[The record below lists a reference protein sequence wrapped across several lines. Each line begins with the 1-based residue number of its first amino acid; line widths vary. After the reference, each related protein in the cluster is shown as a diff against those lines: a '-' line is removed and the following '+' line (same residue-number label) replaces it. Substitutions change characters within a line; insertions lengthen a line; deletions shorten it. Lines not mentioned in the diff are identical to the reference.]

1 MRRVGP
7 PTATDHGGA
16 RDAMVATLRF
26 LGAAGTVTGS
36 KFLLEHDGRRTLV
49 DCGLYQGERAWR
61 RLNWQPLPVD
71 ETSISDVVLT
81 HAHLDHCGHLP
92 ALVREG
98 FTGPTWCTPG
108 TAALAAIVLRDSAYL
123 QEEDAENARL
133 WGFSRHDPPRP
144 LYNAADAETAITSFT
159 PTDYHQDC
167 ALDSGAALSLSRA
180 GHILGS
186 ASALLTVGADTVL
199 FSGDLGRT
207 GHPLLLAREAPPAA
221 RTVVIESTYGDRA
234 HPVDGSPA
242 HEILADAIRRTLQR
256 GGSVLIPAF
265 AVDRTELVLH
275 ALSMLSAGGDIPA
288 VPVYVDSPMAL
299 AALDVYRSPS
309 VRQDLRPDL
318 PARLVDLPD
327 LHTAHSAQASM
338 QLNEPMRPSIIISAS
353 GMATGGRV
361 VHHLM
366 HLLPDPRNM
375 VVLTGY
381 QAVGTRGRQLAEG
394 ATELK
399 MFGRYVP
406 VHAEVVVDP
415 GFSVHA
421 DATELLSWLRA
432 LPEPP
437 ETVYVVHGE
446 PQSARLLAAR
456 VRAETGWCAVVPT
469 LGERVRVG

>member
-1 MRRVGP
+1 
-7 PTATDHGGA
+7 
-16 RDAMVATLRF
+16 MVATLTF

-36 KFLLEHDGRRTLV
+36 KFLLEHDRRKTLV

-61 RLNWQPLPVD
+61 RLNWHALPVSPK
-71 ETSISDVVLT
+71 SISDVILT

-92 ALVREG
+92 ALLREG
-98 FTGPTWCTPG
+98 FTGPTWCTQG
-108 TAALAAIVLRDSAYL
+108 TAALAAIVLRDSAHL

-144 LYNAADAETAITSFT
+144 LYNTDDAEKAIASFQ
-159 PTDYHQDC
+159 PLAYHHDRD
-167 ALDSGAALSLSRA
+167 LRSGAHLSFRRA

-186 ASALLTVGADTVL
+186 ASALVTIGADSVL

-207 GHPLLLAREAPPAA
+207 NHPLLLPREAPPTA
-221 RTVVIESTYGDRA
+221 RTIVIESTYGDRA
-234 HPVDGSPA
+234 HPADGKPP
-242 HEILADAIRRTLQR
+242 HKILADAIHRTVKR

-275 ALSMLSAGGDIPA
+275 ALSRLTAAGDMPA

-299 AALDVYRSPS
+299 AALDVYRSHAL
-309 VRQDLRPDL
+309 RQDLRPDL
-318 PARLVDLPD
+318 PARLVDLPN
-327 LHTAHSAQASM
+327 LHTAHSAQESM
-338 QLNEPMRPSIIISAS
+338 QLNEPRTPSVIISAS

-361 VHHLM
+361 VHHLQ
-366 HLLPDPRNM
+366 HLLPDSRHT

-406 VHAEVVVDP
+406 VRAEVVFDN

-421 DATELLSWLRA
+421 DATELLRWLEE
-432 LPEPP
+432 LPAAP
-437 ETVYVVHGE
+437 ETVYIVHGE
-446 PQSARLLAAR
+446 PVSSRSLAAKI
-456 VRAETGWCAVVPT
+456 RAETGWCVAVPE
-469 LGERVRVG
+469 LGERVRVD

>member
-1 MRRVGP
+1 
-7 PTATDHGGA
+7 
-16 RDAMVATLRF
+16 MVATLTF

-36 KFLLEHDGRRTLV
+36 KFLLEHDRHRTMV

-61 RLNWQPLPVD
+61 RLNWEALPVSGS
-71 ETSISDVVLT
+71 SISDVVLT

-98 FTGPTWCTPG
+98 FTGPTWCTQG

-123 QEEDAENARL
+123 QQEDAENARL

-144 LYNAADAETAITSFT
+144 LYDAADAEKAIASFK
-159 PTDYHQDC
+159 PVDYHQDC
-167 ALDSGAALSLSRA
+167 ALHSGAQLSLSRA

-186 ASALLTVGADTVL
+186 ASALVTIGAGTVL

-207 GHPLLLAREAPPAA
+207 RHPLLLAREAPPAA
-221 RTVVIESTYGDRA
+221 RTVVIESTYGDRD
-234 HPVDGSPA
+234 HPVDGA
-242 HEILADAIRRTLQR
+242 LTHETLADAVRRTVKR

-275 ALSMLSAGGDIPA
+275 ALSELAAAGEIPSI
-288 VPVYVDSPMAL
+288 PVYVDSPMAL
-299 AALDVYRSPS
+299 AALDVYRSHPA
-309 VRQDLRPDL
+309 RQDLRPDL
-318 PARLVDLPD
+318 PARLVDLPN
-327 LHTAHSAQASM
+327 LHTAHSAQEST
-338 QLNEPMRPSIIISAS
+338 QLNEPRTPSIIISAS

-361 VHHLM
+361 VHHLVY
-366 HLLPDPRNM
+366 LLPDPRHT
-375 VVLTGY
+375 VILTGY

-406 VHAEVVVDP
+406 VRAEVVVDH

-421 DATELLSWLRA
+421 DATELLTWLQA
-432 LPEPP
+432 LPAAP

-446 PQSARLLAAR
+446 PGSARSFAAR
-456 VRAETGWCAVVPT
+456 VRAETGWCTVVPE
-469 LGERVRVG
+469 LGERVRVD

>member
-1 MRRVGP
+1 
-7 PTATDHGGA
+7 
-16 RDAMVATLRF
+16 MVATLTF
-26 LGAAGTVTGS
+26 LGGAGTVTGS
-36 KFLLEHDGRRTLV
+36 KFLLSHDGHQTLV
-49 DCGLYQGERAWR
+49 DCGLYQGERTWR
-61 RLNWQPLPVD
+61 RLNWQPLPVSAD
-71 ETSISDVVLT
+71 LISDVVLT

-98 FTGPTWCTPG
+98 FAGPTWCTQG

-144 LYNAADAETAITSFT
+144 LYNEADAEEAITSFRALN
-159 PTDYHQDC
+159 YHQHC
-167 ALDSGAALSLSRA
+167 TLDSGADLSFSRA

-186 ASALLTVGADTVL
+186 ASALITLGASTVL

-234 HPVDGSPA
+234 HPVDRVPR
-242 HEILADAIRRTLQR
+242 HEVLAAAIRRTVRR
-256 GGSVLIPAF
+256 GGSVIIPAF

-275 ALSMLSAGGDIPA
+275 ALSQLVSAGEIPA

-299 AALDVYRSPS
+299 AALDVYRSQR

-318 PARLVDLPD
+318 PAHLVDLPN
-327 LHTAHSAQASM
+327 LHTAHSAQESM
-338 QLNEPMRPSIIISAS
+338 HLNNPETPSIIISAS

-366 HLLPDPRNM
+366 HLLPDSRNT
-375 VVLTGY
+375 VILTGY
-381 QAVGTRGRQLAEG
+381 QAIGTRGRQLAEG
-394 ATELK
+394 ATALK
-399 MFGRYVP
+399 MFGLYVP
-406 VHAEVVVDP
+406 VRAEVVVDH

-421 DATELLSWLRA
+421 DATELLTWLQA
-432 LPEPP
+432 LPQAP
-437 ETVYVVHGE
+437 ETVFIVHGE
-446 PQSARLLAAR
+446 PASSRALAAK
-456 VRAETGWCAVVPT
+456 VRAETGWCAVVPERN
-469 LGERVRVG
+469 ERVRVG

>member
-1 MRRVGP
+1 MI
-7 PTATDHGGA
+7 
-16 RDAMVATLRF
+16 ATLTF

-36 KFLLEHDGRRTLV
+36 KFLLEHENRRTMV

-61 RLNWQPLPVD
+61 RLNWEALPVSGS
-71 ETSISDVVLT
+71 SICDVVLT

-98 FTGPTWCTPG
+98 FTGPTWCTQG

-123 QEEDAENARL
+123 QQEDAEHARL

-144 LYNAADAETAITSFT
+144 LYDAADAEKTITSFK
-159 PTDYHQDC
+159 PVDYHQDC
-167 ALDSGAALSLSRA
+167 ALHSGAHLSLSRA

-186 ASALLTVGADTVL
+186 ASALVTIGAGTVL
-199 FSGDLGRT
+199 FSGDLGRAR
-207 GHPLLLAREAPPAA
+207 HPLLLAREAPPAA
-221 RTVVIESTYGDRA
+221 RTVVVESTYGDRD
-234 HPVDGSPA
+234 HPVEGAPT
-242 HEILADAIRRTLQR
+242 HEVLADAVRRTVER

-275 ALSMLSAGGDIPA
+275 ALSKLAAAGEIPSI
-288 VPVYVDSPMAL
+288 PVYVDSPMAL
-299 AALDVYRSPS
+299 AALDVYRSRPA
-309 VRQDLRPDL
+309 RQDLRPDL
-318 PARLVDLPD
+318 PARLVDLPN
-327 LHTAHSAQASM
+327 LHTAHSAQESM
-338 QLNEPMRPSIIISAS
+338 QLNEPRTPSIIISAS

-366 HLLPDPRNM
+366 HLLPDPRHT
-375 VVLTGY
+375 VILTGY

-406 VHAEVVVDP
+406 VRAEVVVDH

-421 DATELLSWLRA
+421 DATELLTWLQA
-432 LPEPP
+432 LPAAP
-437 ETVYVVHGE
+437 ETVYIVHGE
-446 PQSARLLAAR
+446 PSSARSLAAR
-456 VRAETGWCAVVPT
+456 VRAETGWCAVVPE
-469 LGERVRVG
+469 LGERVRVD

>member
-1 MRRVGP
+1 
-7 PTATDHGGA
+7 
-16 RDAMVATLRF
+16 MVATLTF

-49 DCGLYQGERAWR
+49 DCGLYQGERTWR
-61 RLNWQPLPVD
+61 RLNWQALPMSSS
-71 ETSISDVVLT
+71 SISDVALT

-144 LYNAADAETAITSFT
+144 LYNAADAEEAITSFK
-159 PTDYHQDC
+159 PLDYHQQFD
-167 ALDSGAALSLSRA
+167 LHSGAHLSFSRA

-186 ASALLTVGADTVL
+186 ASALVTIGGGTVL

-207 GHPLLLAREAPPAA
+207 RHPLLLARETPPAA

-234 HPVDGSPA
+234 HPADGVPS
-242 HEILADAIRRTLQR
+242 HEILAAAICRTVTR

-275 ALSMLSAGGDIPA
+275 ALSLLAAAGKIPLI
-288 VPVYVDSPMAL
+288 PVYVDSPMAL
-299 AALDVYRSPS
+299 AALDVYRGPS

-327 LHTAHSAQASM
+327 LHTAHTAQESM
-338 QLNEPMRPSIIISAS
+338 RLNEPRTPSIIISAS

-366 HLLPDPRNM
+366 HLLPDSRNT
-375 VVLTGY
+375 VILTGY
-381 QAVGTRGRQLAEG
+381 QAAGTRGRALADG

-406 VHAEVVVDP
+406 VRAEVVFDH

-421 DATELLSWLRA
+421 DAIELLRWLQA
-432 LPEPP
+432 LPVAP
-437 ETVYVVHGE
+437 ETVYIVHGE
-446 PQSARLLAAR
+446 PQSARSLAAK
-456 VRAETGWCAVVPT
+456 VRAETGWCAVVPK
-469 LGERVRVG
+469 LGERVSVD

>member
-1 MRRVGP
+1 M
-7 PTATDHGGA
+7 A
-16 RDAMVATLRF
+16 ATLTF

-36 KFLLEHDGRRTLV
+36 KFLLEHDHRRTMV
-49 DCGLYQGERAWR
+49 DCGLYQGERTWR
-61 RLNWQPLPVD
+61 RLNWEPLPVSAS
-71 ETSISDVVLT
+71 SISDVVLT

-98 FTGPTWCTPG
+98 FTGPTWCTQG

-123 QEEDAENARL
+123 QEEDAERARL
-133 WGFSRHDPPRP
+133 WGFSRHDPPLP
-144 LYNAADAETAITSFT
+144 LYNAADAERAIASFS
-159 PTDYHQDC
+159 PTDYHQDVQ
-167 ALDSGAALSLSRA
+167 LSSGARLSLRRA

-186 ASALLTVGADTVL
+186 ASALVTIDGSTVL

-207 GHPLLLAREAPPAA
+207 RHPLLLAREDPPAA

-234 HPVDGSPA
+234 HPAEGSA
-242 HEILADAIRRTLQR
+242 SHEVLAQAIRRTVKR

-265 AVDRTELVLH
+265 AVDRTELVLQ
-275 ALSMLSAGGDIPA
+275 ALSKLSAAGEIPA
-288 VPVYVDSPMAL
+288 VPVFVDSPMAL
-299 AALDVYRSPS
+299 AALDVYRSSS

-318 PARLVDLPD
+318 PARLVNLPN
-327 LHTAHSAQASM
+327 LHTAHSAQESM
-338 QLNEPMRPSIIISAS
+338 QLNDPRTPSIIISAS

-366 HLLPDPRNM
+366 HLLPDPRHT
-375 VVLTGY
+375 VILTGY
-381 QAVGTRGRQLAEG
+381 QAVGTRGRVLAEG

-406 VHAEVVVDP
+406 VRAEVVVDH

-421 DATELLSWLRA
+421 DATELLTWLRA
-432 LPEPP
+432 LPEAP
-437 ETVYVVHGE
+437 ETVYIVHGE
-446 PQSARLLAAR
+446 PRSARALAAT
-456 VRAETGWCAVVPT
+456 VRAETGWCAVVPE

>member
-1 MRRVGP
+1 
-7 PTATDHGGA
+7 
-16 RDAMVATLRF
+16 MVATLTF

-36 KFLLEHDGRRTLV
+36 KFLLEHDQHRTLV

-61 RLNWQPLPVD
+61 RMNWEPLPVSAA
-71 ETSISDVVLT
+71 SISDVVLT

-92 ALVREG
+92 ALVREC

-123 QEEDAENARL
+123 QEEDAEHARL
-133 WGFSRHDPPRP
+133 WGFSRHEPPRP
-144 LYNAADAETAITSFT
+144 LYDAADAEKAITSFR
-159 PTDYHQDC
+159 PTEYHR
-167 ALDSGAALSLSRA
+167 AVGLSSGARLSLSRA

-186 ASALLTVGADTVL
+186 ASALLTVGTGTVL

-207 GHPLLLAREAPPAA
+207 AHPLLLARETPPAA
-221 RTVVIESTYGDRA
+221 RTIVIESTYGDRT
-234 HPVDGSPA
+234 HPIEDATS
-242 HEILADAIRRTLQR
+242 HEVLAETIRRTVKR

-275 ALSMLSAGGDIPA
+275 ALSKLSAAGEIPA

-299 AALDVYRSPS
+299 AALDVYRSPAA
-309 VRQDLRPDL
+309 RQDLRPDL
-318 PARLVDLPD
+318 PARLVDLPN
-327 LHTAHSAQASM
+327 LHTAHSAQESM
-338 QLNEPMRPSIIISAS
+338 QLNDPRTPSIIISAS

-366 HLLPDPRNM
+366 HLLPDTRHTVIM
-375 VVLTGY
+375 TGY

-406 VHAEVVVDP
+406 VRAEVVVDH

-421 DATELLSWLRA
+421 DATELLSWLQA
-432 LPEPP
+432 LPTAP

-446 PQSARLLAAR
+446 PQSARALAAR
-456 VRAETGWCAVVPT
+456 IRAETGWCTVVPE
-469 LGERVRVG
+469 LGERVRVD

>member
-1 MRRVGP
+1 
-7 PTATDHGGA
+7 
-16 RDAMVATLRF
+16 MVATLTF

-36 KFLLEHDGRRTLV
+36 KFLLEHDGRRTMV

-61 RLNWQPLPVD
+61 RLNWRALPVSAD
-71 ETSISDVVLT
+71 SVSEVVLT

-92 ALVREG
+92 ALVRGG
-98 FTGPTWCTPG
+98 FTGPTWCTQG
-108 TAALAAIVLRDSAYL
+108 TAELAAIVLRDSAYL

-144 LYNAADAETAITSFT
+144 LYNAQDAEKAIASFK
-159 PTDYHQDC
+159 PVDYHQDC
-167 ALDSGAALSLSRA
+167 SLDADTHLSLSRA

-186 ASALLTVGADTVL
+186 ASALVTIGDASVL
-199 FSGDLGRT
+199 FSGDLGRPS
-207 GHPLLLAREAPPAA
+207 HPLLLAREPPPEA
-221 RTVVIESTYGDRA
+221 RTVVIESTYGDRT
-234 HPVDGSPA
+234 HPADTAPE
-242 HEILADAIRRTLQR
+242 HEILAEAIRRTVKR

-275 ALSMLSAGGDIPA
+275 ALSQLAAASDIPA

-299 AALDVYRSPS
+299 AALNVYRSPS
-309 VRQDLRPDL
+309 VRGDLQPGL
-318 PARLVDLPD
+318 PSRLVYLPD
-327 LHTAHSAQASM
+327 LHTVHSAQESI
-338 QLNEPMRPSIIISAS
+338 QLNEPRTPSIIISAS

-361 VHHLM
+361 VHHLE
-366 HLLPDPRNM
+366 HLLPDSRHT

-399 MFGRYVP
+399 MYGRYVP
-406 VHAEVVVDP
+406 VRAEVVVDH

-421 DATELLSWLRA
+421 DATELLSWLGA
-432 LPEPP
+432 MPAPP

-446 PQSARLLAAR
+446 PQAARALAAR
-456 VRAETGWCAVVPT
+456 VRTETGWCTVVPE
-469 LGERVRVG
+469 LGERVRVA

>member
-1 MRRVGP
+1 
-7 PTATDHGGA
+7 
-16 RDAMVATLRF
+16 MVATLRF

-36 KFLLEHDGRRTLV
+36 KFLLEHDGHRTLV

-61 RLNWQPLPVD
+61 RLNWQPLPVSPA
-71 ETSISDVVLT
+71 SISDVVLT

-98 FTGPTWCTPG
+98 FAGPTLCTRG

-123 QEEDAENARL
+123 QEEDAERARL

-144 LYNAADAETAITSFT
+144 LYNAADAEKAIASFR
-159 PTDYHQDC
+159 PTGYHRPC
-167 ALDSGAALSLSRA
+167 TLHSGAGLSFSRA

-186 ASALLTVGADTVL
+186 ASALLTIGSGTVL

-234 HPVDGSPA
+234 HPADGSPA
-242 HEILADAIRRTLQR
+242 HKILAEAICRTLQR

-275 ALSMLSAGGDIPA
+275 ALSTLSAAGDIPP

-299 AALDVYRSPS
+299 AALDVYRSPAA
-309 VRQDLRPDL
+309 RQDLRADL
-318 PARLVDLPD
+318 PSRLVDLPD
-327 LHTAHSAQASM
+327 LHTAHSAQESM
-338 QLNEPMRPSIIISAS
+338 QLNEPPRPSVIISAS

-361 VHHLM
+361 VNHLM
-366 HLLPDPRNM
+366 SLLPDSRNT
-375 VVLTGY
+375 VILTGY
-381 QAVGTRGRQLAEG
+381 QAVGTRGRQLADG

-406 VHAEVVVDP
+406 VRAEVVVDP

-421 DATELLSWLRA
+421 DGSELLSWLQA
-432 LPEPP
+432 LPAAP
-437 ETVYVVHGE
+437 ETVYIVHGE
-446 PQSARLLAAR
+446 PRSARSLAAR
-456 VRAETGWCAVVPT
+456 IRAETGWCAVVPE
-469 LGERVRVG
+469 LGEIVRV

>member
-1 MRRVGP
+1 
-7 PTATDHGGA
+7 
-16 RDAMVATLRF
+16 MVATLTF

-36 KFLLEHDGRRTLV
+36 KFLLEQDGRRTMV

-61 RLNWQPLPVD
+61 RLNWQALPVRAG
-71 ETSISDVVLT
+71 SICDVVLT

-98 FTGPTWCTPG
+98 FEGPTWCTHG

-123 QEEDAENARL
+123 QEEDAEHARL
-133 WGFSRHDPPRP
+133 WGFSSHDPPRP
-144 LYNAADAETAITSFT
+144 LYNAADAEKAITSFR
-159 PTDYHQDC
+159 PLDYHQRSV
-167 ALDSGAALSLSRA
+167 LRSGADLSFSRA

-186 ASALLTVGADTVL
+186 ASALVTMGPGTVL

-221 RTVVIESTYGDRA
+221 RTVVIESTYGDRD
-234 HPVDGSPA
+234 HPADGTPA
-242 HEILADAIRRTLQR
+242 HEILAQAICRTVDR

-275 ALSMLSAGGDIPA
+275 ALSKLAAAGDIPA
-288 VPVYVDSPMAL
+288 MPVYVDSPMAL
-299 AALDVYRSPS
+299 AALDVYRSQS

-327 LHTAHSAQASM
+327 LHAAHSAQESM
-338 QLNEPMRPSIIISAS
+338 RLNEPRTPSVIISAS

-361 VHHLM
+361 VHHLR
-366 HLLPDPRNM
+366 HLLPDPRNT

-381 QAVGTRGRQLAEG
+381 QAMGTRGRQLAEG

-399 MFGRYVP
+399 MFGLYVP
-406 VHAEVVVDP
+406 VRAEVVVDP

-421 DATELLSWLRA
+421 DGTELLAWLRA
-432 LPEPP
+432 LPAPP

-446 PQSARLLAAR
+446 PQSARSLAAR
-456 VRAETGWCAVVPT
+456 IRAETGWSSVVPE
-469 LGERVRVG
+469 LGERVRVD